1 MRVRKLLARLRDAGR
16 SGVYRVPR
24 TEEILDAVRGSEL
37 DVARI
42 DLSPVSDKEQLLGQ
56 LASALE
62 FPHWFG
68 RNWDALEDCL
78 GDLAWRGGDG
88 HLLLIEGFEGVRAR
102 RPDDFGVLL
111 DILASSAQYWHERGR
126 PFFVAF
132 VDRTSSLALPDLFRT
147 GSA

>member
-1 MRVRKLLARLRDAGR
+1 MSVSKLLARLQDAAR
-16 SGVYRVPR
+16 SGVYRVPQAD
-24 TEEILDAVRGSEL
+24 EILDALRGSAF
-37 DVARI
+37 DVVRV
-42 DLSPVSDKEQLLGQ
+42 DLAAASDKEQLLEQ

-62 FPHWFG
+62 FPQWFG

-78 GDLAWRGGDG
+78 GDLAWRAGDG
-88 HLLLIEGFEGVRAR
+88 HVLLVEGFERLRAR

-132 VDRTSSLALPDLFRT
+132 VDRANTLALPDLLR
-147 GSA
+147 ARKA

>member
-1 MRVRKLLARLRDAGR
+1 MSKLLSRLRDARR
-16 SGVYRVPR
+16 SGVYRVPQAD
-24 TEEILDAVRGSEL
+24 EVLDAVRGSEL

-42 DLSPVSDKEQLLGQ
+42 DLSATSDKEQLLAQ
-56 LASALE
+56 FASSLA

-78 GDLAWRGGDG
+78 SDLAWRGGDG
-88 HLLLIEGFEGVRAR
+88 HVLLIGGFDELRAS

-111 DILASSAQYWHERGR
+111 DILASSAQYWRERGK

-132 VDRTSSLALPDLFRT
+132 VDHTRSLALPDLFRVR
-147 GSA
+147 SA